1 MRLFKVNK
9 LKNGLTLLLLKRK
22 TMRSASVSFCVKSGS
37 VHEKDN
43 IAGVSHFIEHTVF
56 RKTKTRN
63 IKEIKKPLEEVGG
76 SLNAFTAR
84 NLTLFYSK
92 VPSRNINIAIEI
104 LSDLTFNASL
114 EKDDIE
120 KEKKVILEEIAMYED
135 DPVDQIF
142 ENLFRNVYD
151 SNFGR
156 PIIGHR
162 ETVKNMDENILRT
175 HYQKNFIPENTIV
188 SIVGNFDEDE
198 IIEYLESLEIQRKY
212 KDTNEIMSPVI
223 SKEEVKVKKTKK
235 DLSQNY
241 LVYAYEAPPK
251 YSKDYYATLVLN
263 TMMGSGM
270 SSLLFT
276 NIREEEGLVY
286 EVASDYNSYN
296 NSGLFMIFAATS
308 NENIND
314 YKEKIEEITKEIYKR
329 EDLNDWVNYGKQRLI
344 GKLTI
349 DIETN
354 MAYGMKILDLY
365 LTYGKIV
372 NIDEIVKKVE
382 KVTLEDVI
390 KVSKEIFTNTR
401 FISELNPEK

>member
-1 MRLFKVNK
+1 MFKVNK

-22 TMRSASVSFCVKSGS
+22 TMRSASVSFCIKSGS
-37 VHEKDN
+37 VHEEDN

-56 RKTKTRN
+56 RKTEKRN

-114 EKDDIE
+114 NNEDIE
-120 KEKKVILEEIAMYED
+120 KEKKVILEEISMYED

-142 ENLFRNVYD
+142 ENLFKNVYD
-151 SNFGR
+151 DNFGR
-156 PIIGHR
+156 PIIGYR
-162 ETVKNMDENILRT
+162 ETVKKMDENILREY
-175 HYQKNFIPENTIV
+175 YQKNFIPENTIV
-188 SIVGNFDEDE
+188 SVVGNFEEDE
-198 IIEYLESLEIQRKY
+198 IIDYLESIEINRKQN
-212 KDTNEIMSPVI
+212 KPNEIMSPII
-223 SKEEVKVKKTKK
+223 SKEEINVVKTKK

-263 TMMGSGM
+263 TLMGSGM

-276 NIREEEGLVY
+276 NIREEAGLVY

-296 NSGLFMIFAATS
+296 DSGLFMIFAATS
-308 NENIND
+308 NENLEN
-314 YKEKIEEITKEIYKR
+314 YKEKLGQITDNIYQR
-329 EDLNDWVNYGKQRLI
+329 EDLEDWVNYGKQRLI

-382 KVTLEDVI
+382 KVTLEDV
-390 KVSKEIFTNTR
+390 KRVAKDIFTNTR

>member
-22 TMRSASVSFCVKSGS
+22 TMRSATVSFCVKSGS

-223 SKEEVKVKKTKK
+223 SKE
-235 DLSQNY
+235 
-241 LVYAYEAPPK
+241 
-251 YSKDYYATLVLN
+251 
-263 TMMGSGM
+263 
-270 SSLLFT
+270 
-276 NIREEEGLVY
+276 
-286 EVASDYNSYN
+286 
-296 NSGLFMIFAATS
+296 
-308 NENIND
+308 
-314 YKEKIEEITKEIYKR
+314 
-329 EDLNDWVNYGKQRLI
+329 
-344 GKLTI
+344 
-349 DIETN
+349 
-354 MAYGMKILDLY
+354 
-365 LTYGKIV
+365 
-372 NIDEIVKKVE
+372 
-382 KVTLEDVI
+382 
-390 KVSKEIFTNTR
+390 
-401 FISELNPEK
+401 

>member
-1 MRLFKVNK
+1 LFKVNK

-37 VHEKDN
+37 VHEENN

-142 ENLFRNVYD
+142 ENLFKNVYD
-151 SNFGR
+151 ENFGR
-156 PIIGHR
+156 PIIGYR
-162 ETVKNMDENILRT
+162 DTVKNMDEKTLRE
-175 HYQKNFIPENTIV
+175 HYSKNFIPANTIV
-188 SIVGNFDEDE
+188 SIVGNFDEE
-198 IIEYLESLEIQRKY
+198 EVIRYLESMEINRDSKEPN
-212 KDTNEIMSPVI
+212 KILSPNI
-223 SKEEVKVKKTKK
+223 SKEEINVVKKKK

-276 NIREEEGLVY
+276 NIREEAGLVY

-296 NSGLFMIFAATS
+296 DSGLFMIYAATS
-308 NENIND
+308 DENVEK
-314 YKEKIEEITKEIYKR
+314 YKEKIDEITKEIYKR
-329 EDLNDWVNYGKQRLI
+329 EDLEDWVNYGKQRLI
-344 GKLTI
+344 GKMTI

-382 KVTLEDVI
+382 KVSLEDVVR
-390 KVSKEIFTNTR
+390 VSKNIFTNTR
-401 FISELNPEK
+401 FVSELNPEK

>member
-1 MRLFKVNK
+1 MFKVNK

-22 TMRSASVSFCVKSGS
+22 TMRSASVSFCIKSGS
-37 VHEKDN
+37 VHEEDN

-56 RKTKTRN
+56 RKTEKRN

-114 EKDDIE
+114 NNEDIE
-120 KEKKVILEEIAMYED
+120 KEKKVILEEISMYED

-142 ENLFRNVYD
+142 ENLFKNVYD
-151 SNFGR
+151 DNFGR
-156 PIIGHR
+156 PIIGYR
-162 ETVKNMDENILRT
+162 ETVKKMDENILREY
-175 HYQKNFIPENTIV
+175 YQKNFIPENTIV
-188 SIVGNFDEDE
+188 SVVGNFEEDE
-198 IIEYLESLEIQRKY
+198 IIDYLESIEINRKQN
-212 KDTNEIMSPVI
+212 KPNEIMSPII
-223 SKEEVKVKKTKK
+223 SKEEIKVVKTKK

-263 TMMGSGM
+263 TLMGSGM

-276 NIREEEGLVY
+276 NIREEAGLVY

-296 NSGLFMIFAATS
+296 DSGLFMIFAATS
-308 NENIND
+308 NENLEN
-314 YKEKIEEITKEIYKR
+314 YKEKLGQITDNIYQR
-329 EDLNDWVNYGKQRLI
+329 EDLEDWVNYGKQRLI

-382 KVTLEDVI
+382 KVTLEDV
-390 KVSKEIFTNTR
+390 KRVAKDIFTNTR

>member
-1 MRLFKVNK
+1 MFKVNK

-37 VHEKDN
+37 VHEEDN

-156 PIIGHR
+156 PIIGYR

-175 HYQKNFIPENTIV
+175 HYKKNFIPENTIV
-188 SIVGNFDEDE
+188 SIVGNFDEVE
-198 IIEYLESLEIQRKY
+198 VIRYLESLEINRESKE
-212 KDTNEIMSPVI
+212 KNEIKSPKI
-223 SKEEVKVKKTKK
+223 SNEEISVKKTKK

-241 LVYAYEAPPK
+241 LVYAYKAPPK

-263 TMMGSGM
+263 TLMGSGM

-296 NSGLFMIFAATS
+296 DSGLFMIFAATS
-308 NENIND
+308 NENIEN
-314 YKEKIEEITKEIYKR
+314 YKEKIEEITKLIYKR

-372 NIDEIVKKVE
+372 NIDEIVKRVE